1 MRSPVKLNSINKQT
15 INIDADSL
23 IICKKMKEQ
32 FAGFHLL
39 CKINQHFCFA
49 LFNDTNTFNSI

>member
-1 MRSPVKLNSINKQT
+1 MRSSAKPTIIVKHT

-32 FAGFHLL
+32 FVDFHLL
-39 CKINQHFCFA
+39 CRINQHFCFA